1 VNRFRQWWATPRSS
15 LITHR
20 TVKWMAIFSW
30 GVAEVTGWINS
41 VAFISR
47 ISMAFG
53 IYAVWSAEET
63 AQVAVKQ
70 DEPPT

>member
-1 VNRFRQWWATPRSS
+1 
-15 LITHR
+15 
-20 TVKWMAIFSW
+20 MAIFLW

-70 DEPPT
+70 ADPD